1 MIFLTEKEKP
11 SLNLKKN
18 LKRNLKFE
26 EKRMRRDLTPDVRLM
41 TSGQNRGPNEDKGCT
56 LTLGRQ
62 PQVLIRTEGHRLAG
76 YEHLRSGAW
85 L

>member
-1 MIFLTEKEKP
+1 MIFFDRKRKTQ
-11 SLNLKKN
+11 LKFEKN
-18 LKRNLKFE
+18 LQRNLKLE

-62 PQVLIRTEGHRLAG
+62 PQVLI
-76 YEHLRSGAW
+76 
-85 L
+85 

>member
-1 MIFLTEKEKP
+1 MIFFDRKKKTQ
-11 SLNLKKN
+11 LKFEKN
-18 LKRNLKFE
+18 LQRNLKLE

-62 PQVLIRTEGHRLAG
+62 PQVLI
-76 YEHLRSGAW
+76 
-85 L
+85 